1 MAYRKAISAICLIAL
16 AGCVPLAP
24 DTVARLGASPAWGG
38 GSYTSGGGITVAADL
53 RNQQGR
59 TMVCGVW
66 AQSRQQSIL
75 TKHVERKVLGTAAV
89 SLGDETLA
97 RGLVFMPEV
106 SPRADYAGAEAGCV
120 ITERPWRAGDE
131 TRQLAIRIPQ
141 QVVAD
146 ESDENGTMI
155 IEFKPTGPGAGL

>member
-1 MAYRKAISAICLIAL
+1 MSYSNAMFAVGLAAL
-16 AGCVPLAP
+16 AGCVPLEP
-24 DTVARLGASPAWGG
+24 DTVARLGATPALGG
-38 GSYTSGGGITVAADL
+38 GTYTSGGGITVAADL

-89 SLGDETLA
+89 ALGNETLA

-131 TRQLAIRIPQ
+131 ARTPEIRIPM

-146 ESDENGTMI
+146 QSDENGTMI
-155 IEFKPTGPGAGL
+155 IEFKPTGPGAGQ

>member
-1 MAYRKAISAICLIAL
+1 MVYRHAISAIFLSAL
-16 AGCVPLAP
+16 AGCVPLEP
-24 DTVARLGASPAWGG
+24 DTVARLGDTPALGG
-38 GSYTSGGGITVAADL
+38 GTYGSGGGLTVAADL
-53 RNQQGR
+53 RNREGR

-89 SLGDETLA
+89 TLGNETLA
-97 RGLVFMPEV
+97 RGLVFMSEV
-106 SPRADYAGAEAGCV
+106 SPRADYTGAEAGCV
-120 ITERPWRAGDE
+120 ITDRPWRAGDD
-131 TRQLAIRIPQ
+131 TRQPEIRIPQ
-141 QVVAD
+141 QVVAE

>member
-1 MAYRKAISAICLIAL
+1 MSIYKAISVACLSGL
-16 AGCVPLAP
+16 AACVSLEPAG
-24 DTVARLGASPAWGG
+24 VARLGSDPALGG
-38 GSYTSGGGITVAADL
+38 GTYTSGGGITVAADL
-53 RNQQGR
+53 RNQGGR

-75 TKHVERKVLGTAAV
+75 TKLVERKVLGTGAV
-89 SLGDETLA
+89 FLGDEPVV
-97 RGLVFMPEV
+97 RGLVFMREV
-106 SPRADYAGAEAGCV
+106 EPRADYGGAEAQCV

-131 TRQLAIRIPQ
+131 TRRPTVRIPG

-155 IEFKPTGPGAGL
+155 VEFRPTGPGAGL